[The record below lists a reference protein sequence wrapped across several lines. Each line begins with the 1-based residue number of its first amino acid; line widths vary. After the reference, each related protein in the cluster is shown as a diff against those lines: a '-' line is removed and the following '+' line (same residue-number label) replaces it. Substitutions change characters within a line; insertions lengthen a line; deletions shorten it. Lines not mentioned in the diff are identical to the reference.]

1 MKKLLILASI
11 AMVAMFSVNCG
22 GGAGQTPSDV
32 VDAYYSAAV
41 KGDFEKALTY
51 TTVTSE
57 EATQLVAKVKG
68 LGGVISSYE
77 IISET
82 VAEDGQSAVV
92 EVKYSGSALGMEIT
106 DETTEI
112 DVLKQEDGSWKIDGD
127 SVK

>member
-1 MKKLLILASI
+1 M
-11 AMVAMFSVNCG
+11 
-22 GGAGQTPSDV
+22 
-32 VDAYYSAAV
+32 
-41 KGDFEKALTY
+41 
-51 TTVTSE
+51 
-57 EATQLVAKVKG
+57 VAKVKG